1 MTYRSASQQRTAGAT
16 YLQEVAVSA
25 IIQSDELEKS
35 YGGGMKHK
43 KTQNF
48 RPIGRGFVVSNSIP
62 GGPAGRSL
70 AMAYR
75 DQNNKKYI
83 EIKGNMEPLEERH
96 CFLAVD

>member
-1 MTYRSASQQRTAGAT
+1 MEAEKTY
-16 YLQEVAVSA
+16 
-25 IIQSDELEKS
+25 DFK
-35 YGGGMKHK
+35 
-43 KTQNF
+43 
-48 RPIGRGFVVSNSIP
+48 PIGRGFVVNNSIP

-83 EIKGNMEPLEERH
+83 EINGNMEPLEEKH